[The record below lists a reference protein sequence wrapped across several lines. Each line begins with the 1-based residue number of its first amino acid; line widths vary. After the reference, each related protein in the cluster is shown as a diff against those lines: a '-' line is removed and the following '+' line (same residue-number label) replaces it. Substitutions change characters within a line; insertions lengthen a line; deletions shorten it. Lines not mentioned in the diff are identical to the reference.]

1 MSLYFPESQMDHS
14 EGILVGF
21 NFQEFLFVVTEV
33 VPPSKI
39 TNMKTLMQILEEPK
53 FKKFNWYCGG
63 SPMVLGVIETPGDT
77 NSSRLRLSKSKEVL
91 ALQKE

>member
-1 MSLYFPESQMDHS
+1 M
-14 EGILVGF
+14 
-21 NFQEFLFVVTEV
+21 VTEV